1 MKIDASYS
9 EIIKQNSRE
18 SIFNPGPY
26 NHCAKANRIYL
37 DELDEEI
44 KTDLQLLTTTV
55 LNKISKLF
63 KDSFFV
69 CLVTFTQEK
78 SVFFPKEDL
87 TQLTNCGIPLP
98 IEFQFEQTY
107 IELDEWYAN
116 YLFFKESKTSLKRYV
131 KGILAT
137 YLSENEPYINLD
149 VFFISNNLEKL
160 VNLYDDRG
168 MDIVELKTKP
178 NKQ

>member
-18 SIFNPGPY
+18 SIFHPGPY

-63 KDSFFV
+63 EDSFFV

-78 SVFFPKEDL
+78 SVIFPKNDL
-87 TQLTNCGIPLP
+87 IQLKNCKIPLP
-98 IEFQFEQTY
+98 IEFKFDQRYDEN
-107 IELDEWYAN
+107 DEWYIN
-116 YLFFKESKTSLKRYV
+116 YLFFQRKQDILKKVCKRNFSHLF
-131 KGILAT
+131 K
-137 YLSENEPYINLD
+137 
-149 VFFISNNLEKL
+149 
-160 VNLYDDRG
+160 
-168 MDIVELKTKP
+168 
-178 NKQ
+178 